1 VGEAACPLGSQEY
14 NIRPGSGDIQSC
26 PIQDEPEAAMCF
38 QHKMS
43 LKGPGMLGVDHQH
56 GTGWAHEPGTDPD
69 IHGSKPGDSI

>member
-1 VGEAACPLGSQEY
+1 
-14 NIRPGSGDIQSC
+14 
-26 PIQDEPEAAMCF
+26 MCF